1 MVKHCLKFLY
11 LLAVI
16 FVTSCASSFPIHL
29 LCAERHVE
37 IYVNDEYVGRE
48 QATYIVPKGVEY
60 ITVSCRIDDMEV
72 YSRNLYVKGSKNELF
87 ELTIPKNYNYSG
99 GNSVK
104 LKTK

>member
-16 FVTSCASSFPIHL
+16 FMTSCASSFPIHL

-48 QATYIVPKGVEY
+48 QATYIVPKGTEY
-60 ITVSCRIDDMEV
+60 ITVSCRVDGMEV
-72 YSRNLYVKGSKNELF
+72 YSRNLYVKGSKNELL

>member
-1 MVKHCLKFLY
+1 M
-11 LLAVI
+11 
-16 FVTSCASSFPIHL
+16 TSCASSFPIHL
-29 LCAERHVE
+29 LCAEKHVE
-37 IYVNDEYVGRE
+37 IYVNNEYAGRE

-60 ITVSCRIDDMEV
+60 ITVSCRVDDMEV

-87 ELTIPKNYNYSG
+87 ELTIPKKYNYSG